1 MNEMMYASALHI
13 LKHSIALTV
22 LLLLIAVG
30 AKYRVIQQE
39 VLQVLRE
46 GSCGARWLV
55 KEGFLEEGR
64 VVLNWPCEPLLP
76 S

>member
-1 MNEMMYASALHI
+1 MNEIMYASALHI
-13 LKHSIALTV
+13 LKHSMTLTV
-22 LLLLIAVG
+22 LLLIVVG

-46 GSCGARWLV
+46 GSCGPRWLV

-64 VVLNWPCEPLLP
+64 IVPDWP
-76 S
+76 

>member
-1 MNEMMYASALHI
+1 MYASALHI
-13 LKHSIALTV
+13 LKHSMTLTV
-22 LLLLIAVG
+22 LLLIVVG

-46 GSCGARWLV
+46 GSCGPRWLV

-64 VVLNWPCEPLLP
+64 IVPDWP
-76 S
+76 